1 MLLLLLAF
9 GCACLLRVA
18 AHTHTLGPAASPPPP
33 PGPCV
38 GDSNGAVTSSA
49 TFPAFPAPN
58 LVPWPQKLSL
68 SAGYFYPNATTL
80 ILLNGNDT
88 TCECVFRIA
97 SVAASADTDT
107 DTD

>member
-1 MLLLLLAF
+1 MLLLAV
-9 GCACLLRVA
+9 GCACLGRAA
-18 AHTHTLGPAASPPPP
+18 AHIHTLPPVQSPP
-33 PGPCV
+33 PGPCA

-58 LVPWPQKLSL
+58 LLPWPQKIAL

-88 TCECVFRIA
+88 TCECARCTNRAALF
-97 SVAASADTDT
+97 AASAGTDWHWR
-107 DTD
+107 